1 MEAADDVVRG
11 QFADGGAAV
20 GEAGFA
26 AGQGAGVGEA
36 VGFAVRGGCVVGGG
50 GRRGQV
56 YGVVDGGEVGCWD
69 KGEGEG
75 CGGDCGEQEEEESTQ
90 HCHRT
95 RFLLVRNVDLQQ
107 GNRNHCVL
115 EIGPFRDMI
124 LMRGLVAYGRAVSGE
139 I

>member
-1 MEAADDVVRG
+1 MEAADDVVQG
-11 QFADGGAAV
+11 QLADGGAAV

-26 AGQGAGVGEA
+26 AGQGADVGEA

-75 CGGDCGEQEEEESTQ
+75 CGGECWEQEEESTH
-90 HCHRT
+90 HCHRA
-95 RFLLVRNVDLQQ
+95 RFLLVRKVDL
-107 GNRNHCVL
+107 
-115 EIGPFRDMI
+115 
-124 LMRGLVAYGRAVSGE
+124 
-139 I
+139 